1 MLPLEVTKKTE
12 IANFHPYAPAI
23 KYVQHDNNTCCLS
36 SLAYAPYDARD
47 HVAEQAISL
56 RLESFLFC

>member
-23 KYVQHDNNTCCLS
+23 KYVQHDNNTCCFS
-36 SLAYAPYDARD
+36 SLASAMFDTREHA
-47 HVAEQAISL
+47 AKQSIAS
-56 RLESFLFC
+56 